1 MIYPRYFI
9 AIIVMIHHRNVLF
22 EPSHCF
28 TSIIAIF
35 SNLYDKS
42 KTEGQAKTLTGANSE
57 APWRIMERPRRRGV
71 SGGMAGRC

>member
-1 MIYPRYFI
+1 MVINYDIHSLFIDAISYDISSLFI

-42 KTEGQAKTLTGANSE
+42 KTEGQAK
-57 APWRIMERPRRRGV
+57 RPPEPIAKRLGV
-71 SGGMAGRC
+71 

>member
-1 MIYPRYFI
+1 M
-9 AIIVMIHHRNVLF
+9 IIVMIHHRNVLF

-42 KTEGQAKTLTGANSE
+42 KTEGQAK
-57 APWRIMERPRRRGV
+57 RPPEPIAKRLGV
-71 SGGMAGRC
+71 